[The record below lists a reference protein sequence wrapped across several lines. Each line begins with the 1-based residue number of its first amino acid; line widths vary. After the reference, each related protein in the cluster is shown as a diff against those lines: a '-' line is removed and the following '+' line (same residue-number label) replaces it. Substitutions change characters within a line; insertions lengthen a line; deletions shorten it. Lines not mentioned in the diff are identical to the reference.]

1 MLFIHLAKKKEGCYN
16 NLCAENAIPN
26 NLGIRAG
33 GEEANAVVCKITIHR
48 FKSGPA
54 LQIIL

>member
-1 MLFIHLAKKKEGCYN
+1 MRVD
-16 NLCAENAIPN
+16 AIPN

-48 FKSGPA
+48 FESGLA
-54 LQIIL
+54 LHKFNLECIIARVAE